1 MVSLTRYRTRE
12 PGLPDLLNFAALIE
26 DGVVLGKDGALIAGW
41 LYRGSDSA
49 SSTDEELNTRSAR
62 LNAALAGL
70 GSGWMTHHD
79 AIRLPAKRYPAAADS
94 YFPDPVSRWID
105 EERRQQFEAEG
116 AHFENLYALVV
127 TYLPP
132 AVAVQKLAGYMYTE
146 ARGPQRAGEAS
157 QVLAVFL
164 RRIAELEDV
173 LSTVFELR
181 RLRGVRYVDEFGAE
195 HVSDELLQYL
205 NRTVTGEDHPI
216 NVPPCPMY
224 LDAILGGREL
234 WTGITPKVGEQ
245 FIAVVAIDGFPIESA
260 PSILAS
266 LDRLPVRYRWS
277 TRFIYLDAEEA
288 KTHLTR
294 YRRKWQQ
301 KTRGFVDQ
309 VMRTNRSGVD
319 QDAVA
324 MVDETEAA
332 LGEASSQ
339 LVTFGYFTSVVVLME
354 EDRHMLDA
362 AAREVR
368 RALQNLGFGA
378 RIETVNSIEAWLG
391 SIPGHGLQN
400 VRRPLLH
407 TLHLADL
414 LPTAAIWAGRDNC
427 PCPFYPP
434 ASPPLL
440 HAATDGATPFRLN
453 LHVGDVGHTLVFGP
467 TGAGKSTLL
476 GLLVAQFRRYDGAT
490 IFAFDKGRSLFPL
503 ARACGGQH
511 WDVAGDATPTRLTP
525 LADID
530 SDAEQSWAEEW
541 VETCAALQLGEG
553 RITPQHRNLIHA
565 AMRLQRSAPREA
577 RTLTNFVTN
586 VQHSEL
592 KQALEY
598 YTISGAAGDLLDHD
612 CEDLRGGSFQVFE
625 IEELMNRGDKLLI
638 PVLLYLFRRFERS
651 LKGQPAL
658 LVLDEAWLMLGHP
671 VFRAKI
677 REWLKVLRKANCA
690 VVLATQS
697 LSDAVRSGILD
708 VLLESCP
715 TKILLPNE
723 EAMNGD
729 DSSSGPHRLYEL
741 IGLNP
746 RQIEIIATA
755 TPKRQYYFVSPEGR
769 RLIELNLGPVAL
781 SFVGAGGKADLARV
795 QQLIDAHGDDWPAQW
810 LAARG
815 VPIPQARQR

>member
-1 MVSLTRYRTRE
+1 VVSLQRFRTPE
-12 PGLPDLLNFAALIE
+12 PGLPDLLNFAGLVD
-26 DGVVLGKDGALIAGW
+26 DGVVLGKDGALMAGW
-41 LYRGSDSA
+41 LYRGSDSG
-49 SSTDEELNTRSAR
+49 SSTDDELSTKSAR
-62 LNAALAGL
+62 LNAALARL

-79 AIRLPAKRYPAAADS
+79 AIRIPAKHYPAAAAS
-94 YFPDPVSRWID
+94 HFPDVVSRWID
-105 EERRQQFEAEG
+105 EERRRQFEAEG
-116 AHFENLYALVV
+116 AHYENLYALVV

-132 AVAVQKLAGYMYTE
+132 VATVRKLAGYMYADDP
-146 ARGPQRAGEAS
+146 ARPRHAEAS
-157 QVLAVFL
+157 QVLEVFR
-164 RRIAELEDV
+164 RRIAELEDA
-173 LSTVFELR
+173 LSAVFELQ
-181 RLRGVRYVDEFGAE
+181 RLRGVRYVDEFGTE
-195 HVSDELLQYL
+195 HVSDDLLQYL
-205 NRTVTGEDHPI
+205 NRTITGDDHPI

-224 LDAILGGREL
+224 LDAVLGAREF
-234 WTGITPKVGEQ
+234 WTGLMPKVGER
-245 FIAVVAIDGFPIESA
+245 FIAVVAIDGFPLESA
-260 PSILAS
+260 PALLGS
-266 LDRLPVRYRWS
+266 LDALPVRYRWS

-288 KTHLTR
+288 KAHLGR

-301 KTRGFVDQ
+301 KTRGFADQ
-309 VMRTNRSGVD
+309 VMRTNRSGID
-319 QDAVA
+319 QDAAA
-324 MVDETEAA
+324 MVGETETA

-339 LVTFGYFTSVVVLME
+339 LVTFGYFTSVIVLME
-354 EDRHMLDA
+354 EERETLEA
-362 AAREVR
+362 SAREVR

-378 RIETVNSIEAWLG
+378 RIETVNSVEAWLG
-391 SIPGHGLQN
+391 SIPGHGLPN

-414 LPTAAIWAGRDNC
+414 LPTAAIWAGRDHC

-434 ASPPLL
+434 GAPPLL

-476 GLLVAQFRRYDGAT
+476 ALLVAQFRRYEGAT
-490 IFAFDKGRSLFPL
+490 IFAFDKGRSLFALAHACGAQHWEVGDGGSTRLCPL
-503 ARACGGQH
+503 AE
-511 WDVAGDATPTRLTP
+511 
-525 LADID
+525 IE

-541 VETCAALQLGEG
+541 IETCATLQLGEG
-553 RITPQHRNLIHA
+553 HITPLHRNLIHA
-565 AMRLQRSAPREA
+565 AMRLQRAAPREA

-592 KQALEY
+592 KQALEF
-598 YTISGAAGDLLDHD
+598 YTISGAGGDLLDRDH
-612 CEDLRGGSFQVFE
+612 EDLRAGLFQVFE

-651 LKGQPAL
+651 LTGQPAL

-723 EAMNGD
+723 EATKGD
-729 DSSSGPHRLYEL
+729 STATGPRQLYEL
-741 IGLNP
+741 MGLNP

-755 TPKRQYYFVSPEGR
+755 IPKRQYYFLSPEGR

-781 SFVGAGGKADLARV
+781 AFVGAGSKTELARI
-795 QQLIDAHGDDWPAQW
+795 QQLVRTHGVDWPAQW

-815 VPIPQARQR
+815 VTAPAAR